1 MGGSAEDEG
10 VSIVP
15 ADGFG
20 FAGKSQGTER
30 ENTEEALQGLIPDV
44 LEEIKSIVHTVE
56 TKGGS
61 KEDFIGLFKLVSAK
75 YTRLKTSHHL
85 EAINEW
91 IVDNT
96 PFELTEDE
104 LWQLWD

>member
-15 ADGFG
+15 ADGFS
-20 FAGKSQGTER
+20 FAGKPKMEER
-30 ENTEEALQGLIPDV
+30 ENTDEVLRGLIPDV
-44 LEEIKSIVHTVE
+44 LEEIKQIIHTVG
-56 TKGGS
+56 TKGGNKS
-61 KEDFIGLFKLVSAK
+61 DFIGLFKLVSAK
-75 YTRLKTSHHL
+75 YIRLKTSHHL

-91 IVDNT
+91 IMDNI

-104 LWQLWD
+104 LWQLWE